1 MQSRRMA
8 FAGFVVALSA
18 FMIGA
23 GAVEM
28 VQAEKP
34 EVVTHVAPVVLGV
47 ILLAVALVYIS
58 SRPDD

>member
-1 MQSRRMA
+1 MA
-8 FAGFVVALSA
+8 FPGFVVALSS

-34 EVVTHVAPVVLGV
+34 WVISFVAPVVLGV
-47 ILLAVALVYIS
+47 ILLAVALAYIS